1 MANSESW
8 TLLKT
13 ISSDLSDLTVSLDR
27 RGSRPRRCGRTLI
40 LVDIASPTA
49 ADGRPLVNAVRWL
62 SDRAVEAGGL
72 LDLSATVSVRTPGHP
87 EAGYLAG
94 WHLCTGPTPATLCT
108 RGR

>member
-13 ISSDLSDLTVSLDR
+13 ISSDLSDLTVSR

-72 LDLSATVSVRTPGHP
+72 LDLDLLSGGGESSEGENEKLPHVSS
-87 EAGYLAG
+87 
-94 WHLCTGPTPATLCT
+94 
-108 RGR
+108 